1 MSNNAYDVARPT
13 PSEEPRLDTYSDE
26 GAKRDRCATADSNE
40 GNRIMEMSVTLW
52 NLSSGSII
60 I

>member
-26 GAKRDRCATADSNE
+26 GAKRDRCAIADSNE
-40 GNRIMEMSVTLW
+40 GIEL
-52 NLSSGSII
+52 G
-60 I
+60 